1 MKIKTKRILFLLLL
15 IAGIVWNILCAVS
28 IVPLRFCGLS
38 VFITAP
44 CLLPW
49 LFLLGS
55 SERSKY
61 LKELSVSEKRLAI
74 ETLLLIAVWFFTML
88 LCILRG

>member
-15 IAGIVWNILCAVS
+15 IAGIVWNILCTVS
-28 IVPLRFCGLS
+28 IVSPRFCGLS
-38 VFITAP
+38 VFIAAP
-44 CLLPW
+44 CLVPW
-49 LFLLGS
+49 LFLLGN

-61 LKELSVSEKRLAI
+61 FKELSVPEKRLAI